1 MKKIW
6 LPYPLYF
13 LKPFAI
19 GIVGFII
26 LYVSEDLFTS
36 GFALLC
42 LGYAGWIIFIRA
54 VWYIKRAGKS
64 KLGQAK
70 VKQNKTYSAKFPDK
84 KGRQI

>member
-19 GIVGFII
+19 ALAGLII
-26 LYVSEDLFTS
+26 LYVSDNLFTS

-42 LGYAGWIIFIRA
+42 LGYAGWIIIMRVIWA
-54 VWYIKRAGKS
+54 IKRAAKSGLGRSSGKRD
-64 KLGQAK
+64 
-70 VKQNKTYSAKFPDK
+70 KTYSAKFP
-84 KGRQI
+84 G

>member
-19 GIVGFII
+19 ALVGLIIV
-26 LYVSEDLFTS
+26 YVSEDVFSS

-42 LGYAGWIIFIRA
+42 LGYAGWIIFMRVIWA
-54 VWYIKRAGKS
+54 IKRAAKS
-64 KLGQAK
+64 GRGRSNDKRD
-70 VKQNKTYSAKFPDK
+70 KTYSAKFPDK